1 MHVSFHSP
9 EFAEVCVAITAP
21 RAASNPLALQDH
33 WPRKVACA
41 LLVFQP
47 TYGDDS
53 GTVLGA
59 FCTGSSG
66 RFAEGIR
73 SLWHKEQRELTWRLC
88 PLIQDHVAAGGGLW
102 PQALSLTAGS
112 AQGFAWKASRERP
125 SPPNLVLRQCAG
137 PAGQAP
143 GPQAA
148 SAVHSW
154 PPRPGTRPRGLC

>member
-1 MHVSFHSP
+1 MSKTHVSFRSP

-59 FCTGSSG
+59 FCMGSSG

-73 SLWHKEQRELTWRLC
+73 SLSHKEQRELTWRLC
-88 PLIQDHVAAGGGLW
+88 PLIQDHV
-102 PQALSLTAGS
+102 QALSLTAGS

-137 PAGQAP
+137 PAGQDP

-154 PPRPGTRPRGLC
+154 PPCPGACPRGLC

>member
-9 EFAEVCVAITAP
+9 EFAGVCVAITAP
-21 RAASNPLALQDH
+21 CAASNPLALQDH

-66 RFAEGIR
+66 GLLKESVPCGIENSGS
-73 SLWHKEQRELTWRLC
+73 SLG
-88 PLIQDHVAAGGGLW
+88 DY
-102 PQALSLTAGS
+102 AL
-112 AQGFAWKASRERP
+112 
-125 SPPNLVLRQCAG
+125 
-137 PAGQAP
+137 
-143 GPQAA
+143 
-148 SAVHSW
+148 
-154 PPRPGTRPRGLC
+154 